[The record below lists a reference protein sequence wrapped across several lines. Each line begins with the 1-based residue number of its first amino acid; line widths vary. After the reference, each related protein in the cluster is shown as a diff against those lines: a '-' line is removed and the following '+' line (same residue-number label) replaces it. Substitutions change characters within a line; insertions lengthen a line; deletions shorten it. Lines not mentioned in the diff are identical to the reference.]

1 MIALDGQFC
10 DPFEPLGRALPL
22 SPARAANCCSTCRRS
37 RARGCKLIL
46 RGETELPDVTLLE
59 IRAEGAPRPTAP
71 PILAPPPNPLL
82 PAQIQLEQAKR
93 LDLLIEGGATRST
106 PASFKPGAEALRKT
120 WSINGKSLTGY
131 DGPPLLSVRKGTPV
145 SFGLVNKSLFPQ
157 VIHIQGH
164 VVRLLHDLD
173 DGWEPYWRD
182 SVIVPPLRTKHVAF
196 VADNPGKWLVASAIM
211 DHFANGLAAW
221 FEVIDR

>member
-1 MIALDGQFC
+1 M
-10 DPFEPLGRALPL
+10 
-22 SPARAANCCSTCRRS
+22 
-37 RARGCKLIL
+37 
-46 RGETELPDVTLLE
+46 
-59 IRAEGAPRPTAP
+59 
-71 PILAPPPNPLL
+71 
-82 PAQIQLEQAKR
+82 
-93 LDLLIEGGATRST
+93 
-106 PASFKPGAEALRKT
+106 
-120 WSINGKSLTGY
+120 
-131 DGPPLLSVRKGTPV
+131 

-221 FEVIDR
+221 FEVIER